1 MNFKQGSALLLC
13 GLWMGQAAAVS
24 ADEQD
29 VPYAAAQYAH
39 EFSDSSR
46 DSDGGNGFQLTFG
59 VPLTFFN
66 FDLPF
71 SKENTAAE
79 VSYYDVGRERDIDG
93 NKDYQQVLTFD
104 LVRDF
109 GLYSWDGSEAGKYLP
124 KFKPFGLL
132 GLSGISED
140 VRGDQHFHIGVNV
153 GGGLLFPLPWY
164 GAAVRAEGRMQ
175 VQSNTKS
182 VPDKD
187 FLTDFR
193 LTLGVQIPLD
203 FLFKGRTGQAQPAPS
218 CDVAVVP
225 VGGMARKD
233 CGENTSAPAP
243 APAPCP
249 LPVAG
254 ETVDSNGCA
263 ASPPETPP
271 AN

>member
-13 GLWMGQAAAVS
+13 GLWAGQVAAVS
-24 ADEQD
+24 ADEHD

-39 EFSDSSR
+39 EFSASSR
-46 DSDGGNGFQLTFG
+46 DSDGGNGVQLTFG
-59 VPLTFFN
+59 VPLTMFN

-79 VSYYDVGRERDIDG
+79 VSFYNVGRERNIDG
-93 NKDYQQVLTFD
+93 NKDYQRVLSFD

-109 GLYSWDGSEAGKYLP
+109 GTYDWKGTTAGQYLP

-132 GLSGISED
+132 GLNGISED
-140 VRGDQHFHIGVNV
+140 VRGDQHYHVGVDV

-164 GAAVRAEGRMQ
+164 GAAVRTEGRMQ

-182 VPDKD
+182 VPGKD

-193 LTLGVQIPLD
+193 LTLGVQIPLG
-203 FLFKGRTGQAQPAPS
+203 FLFKDAASAPAQSAPA

-225 VGGMARKD
+225 VGGATRSD
-233 CGENTSAPAP
+233 CRATAPA
-243 APAPCP
+243 APCP
-249 LPVAG
+249 LPLAG
-254 ETVDSNGCA
+254 ELVDANGCA
-263 ASPPETPP
+263 VSPSETPP
-271 AN
+271 AKP

>member
-13 GLWMGQAAAVS
+13 ALWAGQAVAVS
-24 ADEQD
+24 ADEHD

-39 EFSDSSR
+39 EFSASSR
-46 DSDGGNGFQLTFG
+46 DSEGGNGVQLTFG
-59 VPLTFFN
+59 VPLTMFN

-79 VSYYDVGRERDIDG
+79 VSFYTVGRERNIDG
-93 NKDYQQVLTFD
+93 NKDYQTVLSFD
-104 LVRDF
+104 LVRDL
-109 GLYSWDGSEAGKYLP
+109 GLYSWDGTELGKYLP

-140 VRGDQHFHIGVNV
+140 ARGDQHYHIGANV

-182 VPDKD
+182 VQDKD
-187 FLTDFR
+187 VLTDFR
-193 LTLGVQIPLD
+193 LTLGVQIPLG
-203 FLFKGRTGQAQPAPS
+203 FMFKGATAQAQPATA

-225 VGGMARKD
+225 VGGTRTD
-233 CGENTSAPAP
+233 CGASAA
-243 APAPCP
+243 AAAPCP

-254 ETVDSNGCA
+254 ELVDNNGCA
-263 ASPPETPP
+263 VSPPETPP
-271 AN
+271 AKP